1 MIDYLLTYLWTG
13 MECYAAVLLFDGFS
27 ERRVKPREH
36 WLLFACF
43 VILDATV
50 LNLLA
55 PGMGSWVKLLF
66 AIAMFSLQ
74 HFLFYHGNG
83 IFCLYIAAI
92 FYGIIN
98 CVDNLCFS
106 FSFFLWGPHQAA
118 SLGWQVT
125 LSFFVHLASIAICYF
140 QKRMRKTSNVSSTHW
155 KWYTVPVLLSLSCVL
170 LIFFLGNCFLHDQI
184 APLPLLVCGGFIT
197 VIQVAA
203 LFLVSWMEQNS
214 HFREETISLQT
225 RERAQ
230 QENIEALKSAY
241 AQQRKLTHDFQ
252 AHLDVLSAMLEEH
265 SRDTAPIQEY
275 VRSLQAAQPTRLF
288 LVNTRHAS
296 LDALLNQKAF
306 IAKKRKIDIQFMVN
320 DLSPVVIDMAD
331 LTTLIGNTLDNA
343 IEASEKLQTTER
355 QILVQLLLEDDE
367 LFFSVRNRSL
377 PVAFIPGQLPPSTKE
392 DPSFHGFGLENVR
405 TILRKYK
412 SVYALNYEDG
422 WFNFATDL
430 PNTLLS

>member
-13 MECYAAVLLFDGFS
+13 MEYYAAVLLFDGFS

-43 VILDATV
+43 VILNATV

-55 PGMGSWVKLLF
+55 PGMASWTKLLF
-66 AIAMFSLQ
+66 AIAMFSFQ

-83 IFCLYIAAI
+83 IFCLYIAVI

-106 FSFFLWGPHQAA
+106 FSFLLWGPHQAA
-118 SLGWQVT
+118 SSGRQVA
-125 LSFFVHLASIAICYF
+125 LSFFVHCATIAICYF
-140 QKRMRKTSNVSSTHW
+140 QKRMRKTSNVTPTHW
-155 KWYTVPVLLSLSCVL
+155 KWYTVPVLLSLGCVL
-170 LIFFLGNCFLHDQI
+170 FIFFLGNCFLHDQI
-184 APLPLLVCGGFIT
+184 APLPLLVCGGFVT

-225 RERAQ
+225 RARAQ
-230 QENIEALKSAY
+230 QESIEALEAAY

-275 VRSLQAAQPTRLF
+275 VRSLQAAQPKRIF

-296 LDALLNQKAF
+296 LDALLNQKALV
-306 IAKKRKIDIQFMVN
+306 AKKRKTDIQFMVN

-343 IEASEKLQTTER
+343 IEASEKLPADKR
-355 QILVQLLLEDDE
+355 QILVQLLLEEDV
-367 LFFSVRNRSL
+367 LFYAVRNRSM
-377 PVAFIPGQLPPSTKE
+377 PVNFAPGQLPPSTKE